1 MTQGNNSFKNWQ
13 PLENLYGPLAQ
24 HSPEHT
30 QVIAQLGQSLD
41 GRIATVTGHSHFVT
55 GTADRRHLH
64 QLRAL
69 CDAVLIGPGT
79 LLSDNPQL
87 TVREVPGDNPLRV
100 VMAPRGPLP
109 INAAVFSDHAAATLL
124 LLPPDYS
131 GSVPAHVEV
140 LQPSPYSPAGI
151 LAALGQH
158 GVRRLLIEGGAKT
171 VSSWLAA
178 DLIDWLY
185 ITVAPVIIGAGP
197 TGLALPAIDHMDE
210 ARRYPV
216 ERFLLGD
223 DVLFRLDCRGGA

>member
-1 MTQGNNSFKNWQ
+1 MAQGNNSLENWQ
-13 PLENLYGPLAQ
+13 SSDDRYLPLNQ
-24 HSPEHT
+24 HSAQRT

-55 GTADRRHLH
+55 GDADRRHLH
-64 QLRAL
+64 QLRAI

-87 TVREVPGDNPLRV
+87 TVREVPGVNPLRV

-109 INAAVFSDHAAATLL
+109 THAAVFSDHAAATLL

-131 GSVPAHVEV
+131 APVPAHVEV
-140 LQPSPYSPAGI
+140 LQPRPYTPAGI
-151 LAALGQH
+151 LQALNH
-158 GVRRLLIEGGAKT
+158 YGVKRLLVEGGAKT

-185 ITVAPVIIGAGP
+185 ITIAPVIIGAGP
-197 TGLALPAIDHMDE
+197 TGLALPAIEHMDE
-210 ARRYPV
+210 ARRYPA
-216 ERFLLGD
+216 ERFALGD